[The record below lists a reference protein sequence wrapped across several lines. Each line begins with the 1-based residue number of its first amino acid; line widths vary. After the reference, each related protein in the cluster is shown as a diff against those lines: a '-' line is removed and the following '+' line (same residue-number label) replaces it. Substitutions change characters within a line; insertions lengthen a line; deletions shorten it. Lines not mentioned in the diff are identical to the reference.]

1 MNSGRPADYHHE
13 LQLFHAIFQVNLC
26 SPYLLLRRA
35 VLACLRQL
43 VQREAAEVSEHA
55 AMFAKDS
62 KEECTPGDSFCKSMS
77 SSNDCFDLRIY
88 ICTKFK
94 C

>member
-1 MNSGRPADYHHE
+1 MYVRLIECHQE
-13 LQLFHAIFQVNLC
+13 FQLFYFPNGIFQVNLC

-55 AMFAKDS
+55 VMLAKDS
-62 KEECTPGDSFCKSMS
+62 RKELTLGNSFYQYYLQLK
-77 SSNDCFDLRIY
+77 
-88 ICTKFK
+88 
-94 C
+94 